1 MVCCWLLVKWWLR
14 WRGYV
19 ALWTNVVVDV
29 VMLDVNKL
37 TAVVILP
44 YMAPFMAG
52 VTVYSSSSISDVD
65 VTYGAWVVR
74 SWILLYSGPQK

>member
-1 MVCCWLLVKWWLR
+1 MYYFDVFFMVCCWLLVKWWRR

-52 VTVYSSSSISDVD
+52 VTVYSFYASVDMD
-65 VTYGAWVVR
+65 VTYCAWVFWP
-74 SWILLYSGPQK
+74 WI